1 MPEEPKPVLEWTV
14 SLASEQPEK
23 VAAVLAAAAFAGLV
37 GFFVAGSMVLAI
49 IGPAVVLGATS
60 EFLLPVRYRITEEGA
75 SARWGIN
82 LTKIA
87 WKDVKRVRADV
98 HGLKLSPLE
107 KPSRLEAFR
116 GVYLRFGDRKQEV
129 EQAVGYWYQN
139 DATLG

>member
-1 MPEEPKPVLEWTV
+1 MPEEPSPVLEWTV
-14 SLASEQPEK
+14 SLASRRPEK
-23 VAAVLAAAAFAGLV
+23 VAAVLGAAAFAGLV
-37 GFFVAGSMVLAI
+37 GFFVFGSLALAI

-60 EFLLPVRYRITEEGA
+60 EFLLPVRYRITEDGA

-82 LTKIA
+82 VTHIA
-87 WKDVKRVRADV
+87 WENVKRVKADE

-129 EQAVGYWYQN
+129 EQAVGYWYRN